1 MDSVDFAAF
10 DFLVGAI
17 VIVGVLGNGNLIA
30 GWMRPIHQFTRYKV
44 CHTAHSQIFFVRPE
58 CDKVTLTL
66 REYPPVK

>member
-30 GWMRPIHQFTRYKV
+30 GWMRPIHQFTRNKV
-44 CHTAHSQIFFVRPE
+44 CHTAHS
-58 CDKVTLTL
+58 
-66 REYPPVK
+66 